1 MASFIDIE
9 DILNDYSEAVSDG
22 IADEVV
28 KLSKESKA
36 QMKIVSPKR
45 TGKYASG
52 WTIKTTRKKGYIEC
66 QTWNKKHYRLTHL
79 LERPHVIRN
88 KYGTWGTTHP
98 KSEGEISKEQNRVN
112 QEIMRKVNE
121 IIKNG
126 G

>member
-9 DILNDYSEAVSDG
+9 DILNDYSNSVSEG
-22 IADEVV
+22 ISDEIT
-28 KLSKESKA
+28 KLAKESKSK
-36 QMKIVSPKR
+36 MKIVSPKR

-52 WTIKTTRKKGYIEC
+52 WTIKTTRKRGYIEC

-88 KYGTWGTTHP
+88 KYGAWGTTHP
-98 KSEGEISKEQNRVN
+98 ESEGEISKEQNRVN
-112 QEIMRKVNE
+112 QELSRRVNE